1 MIKPISSEKAVK
13 LIDLENTLV
22 FEVPRRA
29 TKATIQKELDQLLS
43 IKVASIRT
51 LIRNNKKFAYVR
63 LDASQQAADVASKL
77 GLM

>member
-1 MIKPISSEKAVK
+1 MRPVSSEKAVK

-22 FEVPRRA
+22 FEVPRRSS
-29 TKATIQKELDQLLS
+29 KEDVKKELQTILGVK
-43 IKVASIRT
+43 IESIRT

-63 LDASQQAADVASKL
+63 LDASNQAADVASKL